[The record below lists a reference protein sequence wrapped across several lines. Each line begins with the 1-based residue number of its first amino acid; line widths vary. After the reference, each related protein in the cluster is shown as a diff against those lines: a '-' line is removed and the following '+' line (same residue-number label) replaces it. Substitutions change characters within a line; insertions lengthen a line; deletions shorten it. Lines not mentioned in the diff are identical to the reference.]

1 MEGGQKNNDLQ
12 KSGSEILAILL
23 SKLNLSAYQLAL
35 NCKYERPQAVYDVQ
49 NGKTK
54 KISTAM
60 ARKII
65 SAYPNVN
72 IEFLLNGEGEVFK
85 SNIISDPTTEY
96 KKSFKNEVSI
106 VPESSYQLVEF
117 ADLNSSAG
125 ELGGADIS
133 QLTEKHTRLI
143 PKQYDNS
150 LYLVIKI
157 SGESMNDGTSRALH
171 DGDEVLVKLVE
182 FGNGYVLPIRQK
194 LFVITS
200 SEGNVIKQ
208 ITEINKDDGYIVCHS
223 FNPAF
228 DDYILNI
235 KDIFQ
240 FFEVIMIINRPIS
253 LM

>member
-1 MEGGQKNNDLQ
+1 MDDITKRVVEF
-12 KSGSEILAILL
+12 LL
-23 SKLNLSAYQLAL
+23 STGKNQPQLSELTGIKQANLSAIM
-35 NCKYERPQAVYDVQ
+35 
-49 NGKTK
+49 NGR
-54 KISTAM
+54 
-60 ARKII
+60 RK
-65 SAYPNVN
+65 A
-72 IEFLLNGEGEVFK
+72 GEGIVNKLVMSPLKADKQYLMTGIK
-85 SNIISDPTTEY
+85 SSIISDPTTEY
-96 KKSFKNEVSI
+96 KKSFKNEASI
-106 VPESSYQLVEF
+106 VPASSYQLVEF